1 MKLVFATHNDNKL
14 KEVKELLSNT
24 FEIYSLN
31 DIGFKNESNLLK
43 NVIKKAIKF
52 EVIEKS

>member
-31 DIGFKNESNLLK
+31 DIGFKNEIPENKNTIIENSKIKNLEL
-43 NVIKKAIKF
+43 
-52 EVIEKS
+52 S